1 MLRFIALGLVAVAAL
16 AASPPSPATV
26 TFYKD
31 VLPVLQRNCQ
41 SCHRPGQIAP
51 MSFLSYESV
60 RPWAKAIKAAVASRK
75 MPPWFADP
83 KYGHFVNDRSLKQSD
98 IDTIEAWVDS
108 GAGKGDAKDA
118 PAPIQWPANGWEIQP
133 DYVVKG
139 PEFHVPAKGI
149 VEWTYIKEPIGFAKD
164 IWITSLEIKPTA
176 LAVVHHICIG
186 FRPHT
191 PEVEYGVPT
200 AFNRRRDESGSEIPR
215 AKGMPAPFDPGMNEQ
230 CYFPGHQA
238 TDYRLFNAAKLV
250 PANTDIVFQM
260 HYTTNG
266 TATIDHPE
274 VGFTIAKTPP
284 QRRFISYYAQP
295 AAGTDGGVFRIPP
308 NDGNWASPPAE
319 VLFNEDAQ
327 LVWMMPHMHLR
338 GKDMTYRLEYPTGE
352 KQTILRVPHFD
363 FNWQLEYETDIKVPK
378 GSKLIV
384 DADFDNSAN
393 NKFNP
398 DPSRDVFWGEQ
409 SWEEMMSPEFGIV
422 VDARNASRP
431 VTVKGSFGVC
441 TALLWIAR
449 LC

>member
-60 RPWAKAIKAAVASRK
+60 RPWAKAIRAAVASRK

-83 KYGHFVNDRSLKQSD
+83 KYGHFVNDRSLKQAD
-98 IDTIEAWVDS
+98 IDTIEAWVDGGS
-108 GAGKGDAKDA
+108 GKGDPKDA
-118 PAPIQWPANGWEIQP
+118 PPAIQWPANGWEIQP

-200 AFNRRRDESGSEIPR
+200 VFNRRRDESGSEIPR
-215 AKGMPAPFDPGMNEQ
+215 AKGMPAPFNPGMNEQ

-238 TDYRLFNAAKLV
+238 TDYRLFNAAKFI
-250 PANTDIVFQM
+250 PANADIVFQM
-260 HYTTNG
+260 HYTPNG
-266 TATIDHPE
+266 TAVTDRPE

-363 FNWQLEYETDIKVPK
+363 FNWQLEYETDIKVPN

-409 SWEEMMSPEFGIV
+409 SWEEMMSPEFGVV

>member
-149 VEWTYIKEPIGFAKD
+149 VEWTYIKEPIGFTRD
-164 IWITSLEIKPTA
+164 TWITSLEIKPTA